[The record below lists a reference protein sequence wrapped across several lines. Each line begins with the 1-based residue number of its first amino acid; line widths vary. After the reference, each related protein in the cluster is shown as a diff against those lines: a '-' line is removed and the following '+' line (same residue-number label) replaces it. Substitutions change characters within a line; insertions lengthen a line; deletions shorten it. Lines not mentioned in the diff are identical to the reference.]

1 MADDAYVTE
10 CAWCEKTATTQAKHA
25 DGELYPSCGV
35 HGTEILPE
43 PEWVDDVKI
52 PAPPAQPIAPGVR
65 VLDVPNHNRNTW
77 RKGCR
82 CNECRADHRLDL
94 RERRAK
100 KKQDKQAAAEAE
112 ERKKLHYPTLIA
124 VQKQLNIIKAEETNP
139 GVAAICIQ
147 MAKILDD
154 PAATPQQPA
163 AAGKLL
169 DALKELGVQPRKPGA
184 NLTAVREMVNKPK
197 RPATASATVS
207 NIA

>member
-1 MADDAYVTE
+1 MENDVSVEE
-10 CAWCEKTATTQAKHA
+10 CAWCENPAQTQAKHT
-25 DGELYPSCGV
+25 DGQLYPSCGV
-35 HGTEILPE
+35 HGDEILPV
-43 PEWVDDVKI
+43 PTWVDDVQEI
-52 PAPPAQPIAPGVR
+52 IPPAQPIAPGVR
-65 VLDVPNHNRNTW
+65 VLDSPNHNRNTW

-82 CNECRADHRLDL
+82 CNVCRADHRIAL
-94 RERRAK
+94 REHR
-100 KKQDKQAAAEAE
+100 
-112 ERKKLHYPTLIA
+112 ERKKKARKEEKEAQARKLLQCPVQIA
-124 VQKQLNIIKAEETNP
+124 VQKQLDIIKATETNP

-197 RPATASATVS
+197 RPASVT
-207 NIA
+207 NIAG